1 MSDQKKTAITFIL
14 GAAAGIAVGY
24 FLASDNKA
32 EIIGDLKD
40 SAHKMK
46 DELENQIERGK
57 KFVDHLKNKVSD
69 LLENE

>member
-40 SAHKMK
+40 SAYKMK

-57 KFVDHLKNKVSD
+57 KFVDQLKNKVND

>member
-1 MSDQKKTAITFIL
+1 MSDKNKTAITFIL
-14 GAAAGIAVGY
+14 GAAVGIAVGY

-40 SAHKMK
+40 SAYKMK

-57 KFVDHLKNKVSD
+57 KFVEQLKNKVND